1 MNNPKKQHVKEEVTV
16 HHCTACDRVMSVTWI
31 EMSGHEMLNEEA
43 SKT

>member
-16 HHCTACDRVMSVTWI
+16 HHCQHVTRVMSVTWI
-31 EMSGHEMLNEEA
+31 EMSGQEMLNEEA